1 MTELD
6 ELVNQQNDNT
16 TIAIGSKTGYFF
28 FGTKAE
34 YEEKIDKLSDELFGG
49 MLKSSRNGFTNFR
62 RRVKKAQLAAAKG
75 EFVGNDEIHR
85 ISALLNSALKNA
97 ARVVRFVP
105 LRERKVS
112 ECYPGIWPAN
122 IKIIVEGDEEACFW
136 TEDEYRAAE
145 M

>member
-6 ELVNQQNDNT
+6 ELVNQQSENT
-16 TIAIGSKTGYFF
+16 IIAIGSKTGYFF

-34 YEEKIDKLSDELFGG
+34 YEEKIDKLSEELVGG
-49 MLKSSRNGFTNFR
+49 MLKSSRNGFANFR
-62 RRVKKAQLAAAKG
+62 RRVKKAQLTAAKG
-75 EFVGNDEIHR
+75 DFVSLDVIHR
-85 ISALLNSALKNA
+85 ISATLNYSLKNA
-97 ARVVRFVP
+97 ALVVRFVP
-105 LRERKVS
+105 LRERKVK

-122 IKIIVEGDEEACFW
+122 IKIIVDGDEEACFW